1 MASISKAN
9 ILLIDDE
16 PDTLQMYALL
26 LKKEGFYIHK
36 FLSAVDALSFLRF
49 TNINIDLIITDL
61 NMPEMDGL
69 KFLEQTRTIPK
80 HFSIPFIFLTALSDQ
95 NYILQA
101 YKFGAVDYIQKPVE
115 NDLFTAKISAVINS
129 YLLNALKSS
138 ILLRGSHKTFSVEE
152 IIGYCEQEQVNG
164 YAFIAGMEGQGLLLF
179 EKGILKT
186 IAAGELKETAAF
198 ERMSTWKDYRF
209 LIARGKY
216 NSSAQQFLV
225 R

>member
-1 MASISKAN
+1 MPLSNKAH
-9 ILLIDDE
+9 IILIDDD

-26 LKKEGFYIHK
+26 LEKQAFYLHK

-49 TNINIDLIITDL
+49 TNISIDLIITDL

-69 KFLEQTRTIPK
+69 QFLEWTRTIPK
-80 HFSIPFIFLTALSDQ
+80 HFSTPFIFLTALSDQ
-95 NYILQA
+95 SYILQA

-115 NDLFTAKISAVINS
+115 NDLFTAKIKAVINS
-129 YLLNALKSS
+129 YLLNTLKSS
-138 ILLRGSHKTFSVEE
+138 ILLKGSHKTFSIEE

-164 YAFIAGMEGQGLLLF
+164 YAFIVGSGEQGLLMF

-186 IAAGELKETAAF
+186 IASGELKEIAAF
-198 ERMSTWKDYRF
+198 ERMGAWKEYRF
-209 LIARGKY
+209 LIARGRY
-216 NSSAQQFLV
+216 NPLAQQFLV